1 MSRTRAATIPAEGI
15 VRALLVALLSCTDN
29 SSSWTPFVRATDPSI
44 VTTGTTELTV
54 VGGRFAPGATAY
66 WDGRRQETAFTST
79 GTLHVRLDP
88 EATVVAGTATLSVEN
103 EGSYRSNDLPVTV
116 FDASL
121 QVISLSPASV
131 PVGTPDFT
139 LTVTG
144 AGFVHDS
151 QVFWN
156 GTPLQTQFSSSTE
169 LSARVPAALA
179 AVPGT
184 GAVTVVNPAT
194 CGPGGNPPCT
204 ATSNPV
210 ACSVGLPPGGQTII
224 EQAGNDLAWDAVH
237 GLIFVSVPANAPKL
251 ANTIS
256 AIDPIQGTIVASVAA
271 THPHR
276 LAASRDGQY
285 LYAGLGDQGEPA
297 TLNRYDL
304 PALTGTVSWV
314 RDSTSG
320 PILDVQVAPGAPH
333 TVAVSLGSAG
343 LLVLDDGTARPA
355 AVPSNFFNSVQWG
368 DDATRLFAANNASTG
383 FDFFV
388 LSAGANGVSLVADVP
403 SVMFGFGSR
412 IHYDPVVQ
420 RVYGDLGE
428 TVDLQGASLPTFVGA
443 PLFNCVMA
451 PDGAHGKAFFACT
464 EDNRSEMTLTIRSF
478 DLGTR
483 ALIASVLLKSWP
495 SIMAD
500 PQEFPVR
507 IVRWGSN
514 GLALATTTGRT
525 TGGGR
530 IYLYSSP
537 FVQ

>member
-1 MSRTRAATIPAEGI
+1 MSRLRAATIPAEGI
-15 VRALLVALLSCTDN
+15 VRALLLALVSCTDN
-29 SSSWTPFVRATDPSI
+29 SSSWTPVVRATDPTI

-66 WDGRRQETAFTST
+66 WDGRRQATAFTST
-79 GTLHVRLDP
+79 GTLHVLLDR
-88 EATVVAGTATLSVEN
+88 EATIAAGTALLSVDN
-103 EGSYRSNDLPVTV
+103 EGSYRSNELSITV
-116 FDASL
+116 YDALL

-131 PVGTPDFT
+131 PVGAPDFT
-139 LTVTG
+139 LIVTG
-144 AGFVHDS
+144 RGFVRDS

-179 AVPGT
+179 AVAGT
-184 GAVTVVNPAT
+184 GAVTVVNPVV
-194 CGPGGNPPCT
+194 CGPGNNPPCS

-210 ACSVGLPPGGQTII
+210 ACSIGLPAGGQMII

-251 ANTIS
+251 ANTVS
-256 AIDPIQGTIVASVAA
+256 AIDPVQGTIVASVAA
-271 THPHR
+271 THPHA
-276 LAASRDGQY
+276 LAASQDGRY
-285 LYAGLGDQGEPA
+285 LYAALGDFGEPP
-297 TLNRYDL
+297 TLSRYDL
-304 PALTGTVSWV
+304 PALTGAVSWV
-314 RDSTSG
+314 QDSSAG
-320 PILDVQVAPGAPH
+320 LILDVQVAPGAPH
-333 TVAVSLGSAG
+333 TVALSLGTG
-343 LLVLDDGTARPA
+343 LVVLDDGVARPA
-355 AVPSNFFNSVQWG
+355 VAPSSVFDSVQWG
-368 DDATRLFAANNASTG
+368 NDATRLFAANNVSTG

-388 LSAGANGVSLVADVP
+388 LSAGANGVSLIRDVP
-403 SVMFGFGSR
+403 SVMFGFRSR

-428 TVDLQGASLPTFVGA
+428 TVDPEGTSLPTFAGA

-464 EDNRSEMTLTIRSF
+464 ENNGSEMLLIMRSF

-483 ALIASVLLKSWP
+483 TLIASVLLKSWP
-495 SIMAD
+495 SIMAE
-500 PQEFPVR
+500 PKEFPVR
-507 IVRWGSN
+507 IVRWGNS